1 MKKIFI
7 LCVMIILT
15 AAVFAQNAKSVGLT
29 DSDVKN
35 WAKNCVTIQK
45 EFKKIGVDENTT
57 FSSSM
62 KAKDKVESILQKN
75 GISGSNCIEKYEAI
89 VQSAAVL
96 KAESEL
102 DEESKAL
109 MKFMKIDPLGDLKK
123 NLNQKDYNV
132 VSANSKAVLK
142 AMDEL
147 ENYDS
152 SFSVDSGSN
161 DYSYGDDDLA
171 ELYSRLGASAEN
183 IASETSD
190 LTMDEINERGKE
202 VKKLY
207 EQVNKAKG
215 DSGIIYKSEKNAS
228 KYNKTDVKK
237 GTVITT
243 GTSSEDAD
251 IGDSYYQW
259 KFDLDK
265 KKAELTFTWKD
276 AVVDYKNIVSGMKIN
291 STTKTINYTIS
302 SVEYYYLKGDIGR
315 SYGEGKEYVI
325 KTKEG
330 PVFHFWIAYDGDYNS
345 FRKKIGIN
353 GVSGDFDAFWSTD
366 D

>member
-147 ENYDS
+147 DNYDS

-243 GTSSEDAD
+243 GTFSEDAD
-251 IGDSYYQW
+251 IGDSYYNW